1 VARSK
6 IPTIKQP
13 MLPTLIDKPFDDDGW
28 LFEVKWD
35 GIRAI
40 GTIHESG
47 AHELVSRNQLP
58 LNAKFPELEH
68 LADDFR
74 SAPLVIDGEI
84 VNLDEHGH
92 SSFQRLQR
100 RFKAGSGSGEPGGR
114 IVYAVFDLLY
124 DGKRDLRS
132 VPLEERKASLLK
144 VIKPRASRVMISKHV
159 VGEGKRLFA
168 EAQRQ
173 RLEGIVGKKRDSSYQ
188 ERRSRDWVKIKT
200 HLEQEFVIG
209 GWTDPQGSR
218 KEFGSLLLGV
228 YEKGKLRYCGAV
240 GTGFDTTSLRA
251 VKQKLVT
258 PATKRCPF
266 DPPPPATIV
275 RMAHWV
281 RPKLVAEVKFAE
293 WTADGLLRQPVF
305 LGLRTDK
312 DAKDV
317 VHERPIER

>member
-1 VARSK
+1 MPS
-6 IPTIKQP
+6 
-13 MLPTLIDKPFDDDGW
+13 
-28 LFEVKWD
+28 
-35 GIRAI
+35 
-40 GTIHESG
+40 
-47 AHELVSRNQLP
+47 
-58 LNAKFPELEH
+58 FPELEH

-74 SAPLVIDGEI
+74 SAPLVVDGEI
-84 VNLDEHGH
+84 VSLDEHGR

-100 RFKAGSGSGEPGGR
+100 RFKAGSGSGEHGGR

-132 VPLEERKASLLK
+132 APLEERKASLLK
-144 VIKPRASRVMISKHV
+144 VIKPRASRVMISKDV

-228 YEKGKLRYCGAV
+228 YEKGKLVYCGAV
-240 GTGFDTTSLRA
+240 GTGFDGTSLRA
-251 VKQKLVT
+251 VKKKLMPLADEAVPVRSAAAGGDRSNGALGET
-258 PATKRCPF
+258 EARRRGEVRRMDGGWSAAPAGIPR
-266 DPPPPATIV
+266 
-275 RMAHWV
+275 
-281 RPKLVAEVKFAE
+281 
-293 WTADGLLRQPVF
+293 TAYG
-305 LGLRTDK
+305 
-312 DAKDV
+312 
-317 VHERPIER
+317 